1 MTMLWRQAAASS
13 VASAPVPTVRVSVD
27 RIAAGGSGVGRE
39 ESGRVVFVPR
49 TAPGDVAEVAISE
62 ERSRWA
68 RGFAVRFLERGSGWR
83 QAPCLL
89 YDRCGGCQVQHL
101 DPGEQR
107 RAKRGL
113 VEDALRRIGGMDLRV
128 PELAVAGSEFRYRN
142 RLTFSVGRSGG
153 SPVVGFRRLNA
164 PDVVLDVPT
173 CLLAEPA
180 IAAVWEGVR
189 DIWEADA
196 ILPEG
201 EDIRIT
207 LRGSAGGDVDLLI
220 RGGAAVAPAACE
232 RLLAGVP
239 GLIGCHHL
247 RADGS
252 LAHLAGE
259 KTLEDRWQ
267 GIEFD
272 LPADVFLQV
281 NRTVSAAMD
290 AWLDERAGDVD
301 GMSILDLY
309 AGVGARAIRWAGQ
322 GARVTAIEV
331 SGAAVDAGSAASS
344 SVGAEVAFVADR
356 VEQRIASL
364 LPADLVV
371 VNPPRAGL
379 SRRVSRALA
388 SGKARSLAYVSCDP
402 ATLARDLARLAS
414 GWDVRDVQPFDAFPQ
429 TAHVETIAWLDR
441 R

>member
-1 MTMLWRQAAASS
+1 MVTWREEATVTAASP
-13 VASAPVPTVRVSVD
+13 PVRTVRVSVD

-49 TAPGDVAEVAISE
+49 TAPGDVADVAIAE

-68 RGFAVRFLERGSGWR
+68 RGWAVRFLERGSGWR
-83 QAPCLL
+83 QAPCPL

-101 DPGEQR
+101 DPREQR
-107 RAKRGL
+107 RVKRGL

-128 PELAVAGSEFRYRN
+128 PELAVAGSEFLYRN
-142 RLTFSVGRSGG
+142 RVTFSVRRSGQT
-153 SPVVGFRRLNA
+153 PVVGYRRLDE
-164 PDVVLDVPT
+164 PDAVLEVSK

-180 IAAVWEGVR
+180 ISAAWEGVR
-189 DIWEADA
+189 ELWEAAA
-196 ILPEG
+196 ILPQG

-207 LRGSAGGDVDLLI
+207 LRASAEGEVDLLI
-220 RGGAAVAPAACE
+220 RGGAAVEPSAYE
-232 RLLAGVP
+232 GLLSGVP
-239 GLIGCHHL
+239 GLIGCHHV

-267 GIEFD
+267 GIDFD

-290 AWLDERAGDVD
+290 AWLDERAGNVD
-301 GMSILDLY
+301 GMNILDLY

-322 GARVTAIEV
+322 GASVTACEV
-331 SGAAVDAGSAASS
+331 SGAAVDAGIAASS
-344 SVGAEVAFVADR
+344 SVGTEVAFVADR

-379 SRRVSRALA
+379 SRRVSRALV
-388 SGKARSLAYVSCDP
+388 SGEARSLAYVSCDP

-414 GWDVRDVQPFDAFPQ
+414 GWEVSEVQPFDAFPQ
-429 TAHVETIAWLDR
+429 TAHVETIVWLDR

>member
-1 MTMLWRQAAASS
+1 
-13 VASAPVPTVRVSVD
+13 VD
-27 RIAAGGSGVGRE
+27 RIAAGGNGVGRE

-49 TAPGDVAEVAISE
+49 TVPGDVADVAIAE

-68 RGFAVRFLERGSGWR
+68 RGWAVRFLERGSGWR
-83 QAPCLL
+83 SAPCPL

-101 DPGEQR
+101 DPREQR

-128 PELAVAGSEFRYRN
+128 PELVAVGSEFLYRN
-142 RLTFSVGRSGG
+142 RVTFSVRSGG
-153 SPVVGFRRLNA
+153 RSPVVGYLRLDE
-164 PDVVLDVPT
+164 PDAVVEVST

-180 IAAVWEGVR
+180 ISTAWEGICEAW
-189 DIWEADA
+189 DADA
-196 ILPEG
+196 ILPQG

-207 LRGSAGGDVDLLI
+207 LRGSADGEVDLLI
-220 RGGAAVAPAACE
+220 RGGAAVAPAAYE
-232 RLLAGVP
+232 RLLSQVP

-252 LAHLAGE
+252 LAHLAGA

-290 AWLDERAGDVD
+290 GWLDERAGDVD
-301 GMSILDLY
+301 GISILDLY

-322 GARVTAIEV
+322 GARVTACEV
-331 SGAAVDAGSAASS
+331 SGAAVDAGTAAAS

-356 VEQRIASL
+356 VEQRVASL
-364 LPADLVV
+364 WPADLVV

-379 SRRVSRALA
+379 SRRVSRALVA
-388 SGKARSLAYVSCDP
+388 GEARSLAYVSCDP
-402 ATLARDLARLAS
+402 ATLARDLVRLES
-414 GWDVRDVQPFDAFPQ
+414 GWQVREVQPFDAFPQ